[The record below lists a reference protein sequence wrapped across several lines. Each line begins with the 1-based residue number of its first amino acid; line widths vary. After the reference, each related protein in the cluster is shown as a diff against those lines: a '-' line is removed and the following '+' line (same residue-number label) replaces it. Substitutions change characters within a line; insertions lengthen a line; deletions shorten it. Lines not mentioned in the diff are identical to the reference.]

1 MKASTFAVLIGVYM
15 ALLGPVLLIAPATVI
30 ETLDLAMQ
38 DSFQMAIVLI
48 VFAMIST
55 LVLAHKPAGK
65 SLAERI
71 VRLLAWLTLIKV
83 VVLFWVP
90 ALLEWS
96 IRFMHKIPL
105 PVLRIEGLI
114 VSALGVWLIYWGTQA
129 MRDSSE
135 QSTD

>member
-1 MKASTFAVLIGVYM
+1 MKASTFAILIGVYL

-30 ETLDLAMQ
+30 ETLDVAMR

-48 VFAMIST
+48 GFAMIST

-65 SLAERI
+65 SLPERL
-71 VRLLAWLTLIKV
+71 VRVLAWLTLIKV

-96 IRFMHKIPL
+96 ISFMHKIPL
-105 PVLRIEGLI
+105 SLLRIEGLAATAI
-114 VSALGVWLIYWGTQA
+114 GFWLIYWGIRTMHHSNNNA
-129 MRDSSE
+129 
-135 QSTD
+135 TN